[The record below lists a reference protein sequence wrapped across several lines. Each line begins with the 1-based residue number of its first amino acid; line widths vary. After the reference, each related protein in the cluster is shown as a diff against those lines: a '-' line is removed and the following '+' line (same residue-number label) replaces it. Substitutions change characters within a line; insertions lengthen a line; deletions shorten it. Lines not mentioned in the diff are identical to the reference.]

1 MKATVQKGGE
11 IFIEQSDRPQKKA
24 GEAIVRIK
32 ACGICGSDVPR
43 VFADKSYYY
52 PIVLGHEFSGVVEES
67 EKPNLVGKRVAV
79 FPLLPCKECEFCA
92 KEQYANCV
100 RYDYYGSRRDGGM
113 QDWLSVKEENLV
125 VLPDGVS
132 YEAGAMAE
140 PLAVCLHAVKKANIA
155 EGESVVVY
163 GAGTIG
169 LLCGMWAKA
178 LGAKQA
184 YFVDID
190 ERKLLTA
197 ESLGFARF
205 DGQEI
210 EVAIEASGASA
221 CLNGCLQSVKAFGR
235 VIIVG
240 NASKDMCIDRA
251 NYSLILRKQL
261 TLCGSW
267 NSDFGSKVNDWKEC
281 LSAVAQGKIVP
292 ETLISHRFLLA
303 DTQKAFEVIKNG
315 EFYNKIMVVTE

>member
-11 IFIEQSDRPQKKA
+11 IFIEQSDRPQKKE

-155 EGESVVVY
+155 MHTKKIMGFEGEIIS
-163 GAGTIG
+163 TIAAAVRTPFPP
-169 LLCGMWAKA
+169 L
-178 LGAKQA
+178 
-184 YFVDID
+184 
-190 ERKLLTA
+190 KL
-197 ESLGFARF
+197 
-205 DGQEI
+205 
-210 EVAIEASGASA
+210 
-221 CLNGCLQSVKAFGR
+221 
-235 VIIVG
+235 
-240 NASKDMCIDRA
+240 
-251 NYSLILRKQL
+251 
-261 TLCGSW
+261 
-267 NSDFGSKVNDWKEC
+267 
-281 LSAVAQGKIVP
+281 
-292 ETLISHRFLLA
+292 
-303 DTQKAFEVIKNG
+303 
-315 EFYNKIMVVTE
+315 